1 MYYCK
6 IILTIIFVNVE
17 YKRYICAMLL
27 RLVVIISLINCA
39 LGCVVPTYFQ
49 LVVGGLTMFNF
60 FKKGENSYEHNDY
73 EGGRGRCGG
82 SIKKFAIEMAG
93 VTIILR

>member
-27 RLVVIISLINCA
+27 RLVVIISLIICA

-49 LVVGGLTMFNF
+49 LVLGGLTMFNF
-60 FKKGENSYEHNDY
+60 IRKEKTAMSTTIMKAVG
-73 EGGRGRCGG
+73 
-82 SIKKFAIEMAG
+82 AG
-93 VTIILR
+93 AVGPSKSSQLRWLV

>member
-60 FKKGENSYEHNDY
+60 LRKEKTAMSTTIMKAVG
-73 EGGRGRCGG
+73 GRCGG